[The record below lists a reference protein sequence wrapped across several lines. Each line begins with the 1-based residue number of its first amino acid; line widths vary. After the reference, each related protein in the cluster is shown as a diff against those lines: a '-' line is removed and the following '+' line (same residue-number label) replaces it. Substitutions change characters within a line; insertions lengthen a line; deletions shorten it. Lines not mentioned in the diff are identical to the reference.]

1 MSDQLTPAEHMRCVA
16 LEAAGRC
23 AQPGATTSGL
33 LSRAFQCETYLLTG
47 LIRTG
52 PKWQSAAEVGTEG
65 VSVMV
70 EGPDLTREQ
79 LEGIGLAVRAVIK

>member
-1 MSDQLTPAEHMRCVA
+1 MSDQITPAEHRRCVA

-23 AQPGATTSGL
+23 AEPGMTTSGL
-33 LSRAFQCETYLLTG
+33 LSRAFQCETYLVTG

-52 PKWQSAAEVGTEG
+52 PKWQNAAEVGTEH

-70 EGPDLTREQ
+70 EGPDLQPSVLADVAR
-79 LEGIGLAVRAVIK
+79 AVRAVL